1 MKLIARMNLSAVGL
15 AVAAAFGM
23 AAPAHA
29 DTFGFNGYFRAGA
42 GTTSASSNG
51 GPARQ
56 CYNLPGLDAGHYRL
70 GNECNLYGEF
80 GFNDYGTA
88 NGVKYHNMV
97 MINEY
102 SPGTD
107 IGTSS
112 ASFEQMYSE
121 VSGVDFAPNVH
132 FWAGKRF
139 YGRAN
144 IDMLDHFF
152 VRMDGVG
159 GGADNIGLG
168 PGKLGLAYFGSDNY
182 SPGVQGSGVAT
193 NIASGRRFNFD
204 YTGLPVNPGGT
215 LRITG
220 TLTKSNAV
228 GGTTGEAISFQHN
241 QDIQVLGAG
250 NVLWLQLARGS
261 ASLAQNFGAPTTP
274 TSASAWRL
282 ADALNWQVGNFSGQA
297 DLVYGHHDAGTANNS
312 LQATANGTPINYLN
326 GAVQGG
332 SVAYKNTSIGAR
344 FAYALTNN
352 LRVIGQLGHMT
363 KTPDGQPT
371 EKLTIATIGLG
382 IVPDAKVYYSR
393 PEIRLYFTHASWNA
407 AAANDP
413 ANAGPYNG
421 DNGLPGYGINGAS
434 TSGNSVGVQVE
445 TWF

>member
-107 IGTSS
+107 IGTSY

-121 VSGVDFAPNVH
+121 ISGVDFAPNVH

-168 PGKLGLAYFGSDNY
+168 PGKLGLAYFGSDSYAGFGDNATSL
-182 SPGVQGSGVAT
+182 SPT
-193 NIASGRRFNFD
+193 SGRRFNFD

-220 TLTKSNAV
+220 TVTKSNAV

-241 QDIQVLGAG
+241 QDIPALGAG

-261 ASLAQNFGAPTTP
+261 ASLAQNFGVGTSP
-274 TSASAWRL
+274 TSAKAYRL

-297 DLVYGHHDAGTANNS
+297 NLVYGHHDAGSANDTF
-312 LQATANGTPINYLN
+312 AYPNGL
-326 GAVQGG
+326 
-332 SVAYKNTSIGAR
+332 VAYKNTSIGAR

-363 KTPDGQPT
+363 KSPDGNPT

-413 ANAGPYNG
+413 ANANYNG
-421 DNGLPGYGINGAS
+421 DNGLPGYQVNGAS

>member
-42 GTTSASSNG
+42 GTTSTSSNG
-51 GPARQ
+51 GNSRQ
-56 CYNLPGLDAGHYRL
+56 CYNLPGVDAGHYRL

-102 SPGTD
+102 NAGTD
-107 IGTSS
+107 IGGSK

-121 VSGVDFAPNVH
+121 ISGVDFAPNVH
-132 FWAGKRF
+132 FWAGQRF

-241 QDIQVLGAG
+241 QDIPALGAG

-261 ASLAQNFGAPTTP
+261 ASLAQNFGAPTTS

-312 LQATANGTPINYLN
+312 FAPTATYTNGVLAN
-326 GAVQGG
+326 
-332 SVAYKNTSIGAR
+332 SVAYKNSSIGAR

-352 LRVIGQLGHMT
+352 LRVIGQLGHMI

-413 ANAGPYNG
+413 ANSGYNG
-421 DNGLPGYGINGAS
+421 DNGLPGYQVNGAS

>member
-1 MKLIARMNLSAVGL
+1 MKRFANIGLSAVGL
-15 AVAAAFGM
+15 AVVVACGM
-23 AAPAHA
+23 SAPARA

-42 GTTSASSNG
+42 GTTSTSSNG
-51 GPARQ
+51 GNSRQ
-56 CYNLPGLDAGHYRL
+56 CYNLPGVDAGHYRL

-80 GFNDYGTA
+80 GFNDYGSA
-88 NGVKYHNMV
+88 GGIKYHNMV

-121 VSGVDFAPNVH
+121 ISGVDFAPNVN

-159 GGADNIGLG
+159 GGADNIGIG
-168 PGKLGLAYFGSDNY
+168 PGKLGLAYFGSDSY
-182 SPGVQGSGVAT
+182 QGFGDAGSGAPKIPGT
-193 NIASGRRFNFD
+193 GLSGRRFNFD

-215 LRITG
+215 LRVTG

-241 QDIQVLGAG
+241 QDIKSIGGG
-250 NVLWLQLARGS
+250 NVLWLQFARGS
-261 ASLAQNFGAPTTP
+261 ASLAQNFGAPLSP
-274 TSASAWRL
+274 TSAKAWRV

-297 DLVYGHHDAGTANNS
+297 DLVYGHHDAGSANN
-312 LQATANGTPINYLN
+312 LVAYPNGL
-326 GAVQGG
+326 
-332 SVAYKNTSIGAR
+332 VAYKNSSIGAR

-363 KTPDGQPT
+363 KSPDGNPT

-382 IVPDAKVYYSR
+382 IVPDARVYYSR
-393 PEIRLYFTHASWNA
+393 PEIRFYFTHASWNA

-413 ANAGPYNG
+413 SNAGPYNG
-421 DNGLPGYGINGAS
+421 DNGLPGYGVNGAS
-434 TSGNSVGVQVE
+434 TSGNSIGIQVE